1 MYLCLSVIKYDN
13 YENLW
18 LSLPEYQ
25 FCDLLKKKKK
35 TTNLKY
41 KFPLATKDAPEFLL
55 LVTCQ

>member
-1 MYLCLSVIKYDN
+1 MTTMRICDYHYLNTNFVIY
-13 YENLW
+13 
-18 LSLPEYQ
+18 
-25 FCDLLKKKKK
+25 LKKKKT